1 MDDNRR
7 HGNDD
12 ESNEKKI
19 ETIDQLIEHILGMFD
34 DAINENN
41 RSVVHGFT
49 IINQPGKNPTIFG
62 FEGRKPVKQHD
73 EEEKEGN
80 FYILKQEPFIEVQ
93 QTGDKVHLI
102 ADLGVDEDCIEYFAS
117 DIQVEINMI
126 VDGIGQSKIVR
137 LPTKVDPETATSS
150 CRNGVLE
157 VTFEYPE

>member
-34 DAINENN
+34 DAINEND

-49 IINQPGKNPTIFG
+49 IINQPGKNSTIFG

-73 EEEKEGN
+73 EEEREGN